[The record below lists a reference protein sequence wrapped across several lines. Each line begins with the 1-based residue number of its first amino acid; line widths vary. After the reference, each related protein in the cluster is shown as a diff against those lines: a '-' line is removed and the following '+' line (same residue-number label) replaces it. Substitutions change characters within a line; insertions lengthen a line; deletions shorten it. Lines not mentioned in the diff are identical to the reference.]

1 MERSQPWLQPNPASP
16 LHAHSR
22 TPVPQHSSVH
32 RMQHCCV
39 LTHTDLPPERH
50 QQLRIPRFP
59 FLPHATG
66 AHYRFGS
73 SRQVTHRHHVQS
85 VLLGTHPSL
94 SNILQPSPASACAPL
109 RLRAP
114 LAPFLRCFKYPV
126 KPGPSSTTVSN
137 KPVLA
142 TKAFCRGFHD

>member
-1 MERSQPWLQPNPASP
+1 MERSQPRLQPNPASP

-32 RMQHCCV
+32 GMQHCCV

-94 SNILQPSPASACAPL
+94 SNILQPSPSPKTFCLCPAQTQSATCTILKMLQIPSEARPIL
-109 RLRAP
+109 NN
-114 LAPFLRCFKYPV
+114 CF
-126 KPGPSSTTVSN
+126 
-137 KPVLA
+137 
-142 TKAFCRGFHD
+142 